1 MNAVRHLVIYAI
13 VLYGRPCHFYL
24 LVGPLLFFCA
34 FWPYFNVPM
43 EEYPMMRIE
52 LQFQFYVGY
61 YSDFMQSSHTYKK

>member
-1 MNAVRHLVIYAI
+1 
-13 VLYGRPCHFYL
+13 
-24 LVGPLLFFCA
+24 
-34 FWPYFNVPM
+34 M